1 MTEAEWLRWADPGRM
16 LSHLHGRRLP
26 IDQER
31 FRLFALACCRRIW
44 HLLPP
49 GSRGAVEC
57 LERCAR
63 EGRQEL
69 VKARRLHAGDR
80 NVASQAMTAAAEADL
95 TTRLNAW
102 ARNLAGSVV
111 WTASRAA
118 PSKAAMAYR
127 EAAMA
132 VGALEKAAAL
142 VPRQPEPP
150 PDWRAV
156 SAAELAAQ
164 CDLLRDVFGNP
175 FRPVAFDPG
184 WRAPTAVALARQ
196 MDDADPD
203 ERDYA
208 AMPILA
214 DALQDAGC
222 DSADLLG
229 HLRGPGRHVL
239 GCWALDLI
247 LGAP

>member
-1 MTEAEWLRWADPGRM
+1 MTEAEWLRWTDPGRM
-16 LSHLHGRRLP
+16 LSYLYGRRLP

-31 FRLFALACCRRIW
+31 FRLFALACCRQIW
-44 HLLPP
+44 HLLSP

-57 LERCAR
+57 LERCAW

-80 NVASQAMTAAAEADL
+80 NEAGQAMTAAAGADHKTQL
-95 TTRLNAW
+95 DAW
-102 ARNLAGSVV
+102 ARNLASSVV
-111 WTASRAA
+111 WTASRTA

-132 VGALEKAAAL
+132 VGALEKATAF
-142 VPRQPEPP
+142 VPGQREPR
-150 PDWRAV
+150 PDWRAI
-156 SAAELAAQ
+156 SSAELAAQ

-175 FRPVAFDPG
+175 FRPVVFDPA
-184 WRAPTAVALARQ
+184 WRTPTVVALARQ
-196 MDDADPD
+196 MGQARPD
-203 ERDYA
+203 EREDA
-208 AMPILA
+208 ALPILA

-222 DSADLLG
+222 ADAGLLG
-229 HLRGPGRHVL
+229 HLRGPGPHVL

-247 LGAP
+247 LDTR